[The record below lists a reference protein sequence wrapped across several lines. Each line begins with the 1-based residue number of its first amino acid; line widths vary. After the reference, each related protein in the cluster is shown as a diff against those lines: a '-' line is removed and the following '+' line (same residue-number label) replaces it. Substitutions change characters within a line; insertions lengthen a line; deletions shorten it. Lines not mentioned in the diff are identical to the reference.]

1 MKKPVDI
8 NKKVEEVLGSLDNIQ
23 RAEPQSFFFTRVNA
37 RLKRDEKSFW
47 ETTGAFLARPAVAIA
62 GLCVILALNVFI
74 LIQKETTT
82 SPALVSETTNQPQED
97 ENIFAAVNT
106 YDYENLEP

>member
-8 NKKVEEVLGSLDNIQ
+8 NKKVEETLGSLDNIQ

-62 GLCVILALNVFI
+62 GLFVILVLNVFI
-74 LIQKETTT
+74 LIQKETST
-82 SPALVSETTNQPQED
+82 SPALVSETYQPQED

>member
-1 MKKPVDI
+1 MKTPVDI
-8 NKKVEEVLGSLDNIQ
+8 NKKVEETLGSLDHIQ

-47 ETTGAFLARPAVAIA
+47 ETTGAFLARPAVAVA

-82 SPALVSETTNQPQED
+82 PTALVSESIQPQED

>member
-62 GLCVILALNVFI
+62 GLCVILAINVFI
-74 LIQKETTT
+74 LIQKETAT
-82 SPALVSETTNQPQED
+82 SSAPITETSQPQED

>member
-1 MKKPVDI
+1 
-8 NKKVEEVLGSLDNIQ
+8 
-23 RAEPQSFFFTRVNA
+23 
-37 RLKRDEKSFW
+37 
-47 ETTGAFLARPAVAIA
+47 
-62 GLCVILALNVFI
+62 VILALNVFI

-82 SPALVSETTNQPQED
+82 SSAPISETTQPQED

>member
-1 MKKPVDI
+1 
-8 NKKVEEVLGSLDNIQ
+8 
-23 RAEPQSFFFTRVNA
+23 
-37 RLKRDEKSFW
+37 
-47 ETTGAFLARPAVAIA
+47 VAIA

-74 LIQKETTT
+74 LIQKETTA
-82 SPALVSETTNQPQED
+82 SSAFVSEATNQPQED

>member
-1 MKKPVDI
+1 MKTPVDI

-62 GLCVILALNVFI
+62 GLCMILALNVFI

-82 SPALVSETTNQPQED
+82 SSAPISETAQPTED